1 MHVLTKVAT
10 VVNVDSIFDDTD
22 KFYAMQFCRDSSHAM
37 FRNGASVVHE
47 EGGGTQQVALIQGQ
61 VQGLQHDLQQF
72 IQVSQAAIMD
82 QQLAGGQLQSQI
94 AQIQSERAGP
104 AQTRG
109 LPAPAAA
116 PAPPPPLP
124 APPQVAVVQQPG
136 VCVGFAPAHLA
147 QSAGLQPQLGAA
159 ASPSPALV
167 PATAAAAPAPVTPP
181 ASAGV
186 IPSIEEQQRAVHWQM
201 AELHQHSATLQ
212 ALAAQAAGAGVAGQA
227 GPSGLDAMADDASI
241 NTRVPSLPPSPV
253 DMAKR
258 KPQSRLFPPRSGP
271 AAHGQPR
278 RGRSAAPALGLLR
291 LPRVPRRVMV
301 AAPPGGPS
309 SSPRLRPAHRPVLT
323 SPDAA
328 EL

>member
-147 QSAGLQPQLGAA
+147 QSGAKRWPAA
-159 ASPSPALV
+159 A
-167 PATAAAAPAPVTPP
+167 TRRCRFPVTGP
-181 ASAGV
+181 
-186 IPSIEEQQRAVHWQM
+186 
-201 AELHQHSATLQ
+201 
-212 ALAAQAAGAGVAGQA
+212 GACDGG
-227 GPSGLDAMADDASI
+227 
-241 NTRVPSLPPSPV
+241 
-253 DMAKR
+253 
-258 KPQSRLFPPRSGP
+258 
-271 AAHGQPR
+271 
-278 RGRSAAPALGLLR
+278 
-291 LPRVPRRVMV
+291 
-301 AAPPGGPS
+301 GGPGTGH
-309 SSPRLRPAHRPVLT
+309 SPG
-323 SPDAA
+323 
-328 EL
+328 